1 MKILGINHDMYI
13 TSAALIV
20 DGKIM
25 SAVAEERFN
34 REKQSRRFPA
44 NAINYCLQ
52 NSNLK
57 ITDIDYIANSYNP
70 SSHLNKFNPIFSN
83 SRRSRYDYLYSIP
96 DNLLNLF
103 PKRPLE
109 SEFMSQ
115 EHKFDKYNLKI
126 YFINHHLCHAANGFY
141 LSPFNEASILTADGR
156 GENDTA
162 TFSYGKKNKIETLNN
177 MKIPHSLGSF
187 YSTFTSFLGFKPDS
201 DEWKVMALSSYG
213 SKSNNIYKKLKKLI
227 EFKSNG
233 TFELDTNYFS
243 EINHEMP
250 EYYSE
255 NFLKLLGKP
264 RKKNDNITNKHYE
277 IAAAMQQVTEDIL
290 FHMCDKLYNLTKSN
304 NLVLSGGSVMNS
316 VFNGKILENSSFKNL
331 FISSAPDD
339 SGLSIGAGLALYNHI
354 LGKKK
359 RFVQT
364 HNYYGPEFS
373 NQRIKKILDELKIKY
388 LYSKNIEKYA
398 ANALSNGKL
407 IAWFQGRMEFGQRA
421 LGNRSILAD
430 PRNKNMKK
438 IINKAI
444 KFRESFRPFAPAI
457 LIDHVKNYF
466 EIDGNQQVP
475 FMEKVLKI
483 KKHKQKDIPAVTHK
497 DGSGRLQTV
506 DKKNNQKFYSLINEF
521 YKLTSIPVVLNTS
534 FNVNNEPIV
543 CTPQDAIRNFN
554 TCGLDILIMGNYII
568 TKKN

>member
-20 DGKIM
+20 DGKII

-34 REKQSRRFPA
+34 REKQSRRFPI
-44 NAINYCLQ
+44 NAINYCLE

-57 ITDIDYIANSYNP
+57 ISDIDYIANSYNP
-70 SSHLNKFNPIFSN
+70 SSHLNKFNPIISN
-83 SRRSRYDYLYSIP
+83 SRRSRHDYLYSIP

-103 PKRPLE
+103 PTRPLG
-109 SEFMSQ
+109 SEFMLQ
-115 EHKFDKYNLKI
+115 EHNFDKYNLKI

-141 LSPFNEASILTADGR
+141 LSPFKEASILTADGR

-162 TFSYGKKNKIETLNN
+162 TFCHGKNNKITTLNN
-177 MKIPHSLGSF
+177 IKIPHSLGSF

-213 SKSNNIYKKLKKLI
+213 SKSNNIYRKLKKLI
-227 EFKSNG
+227 ELKSNG
-233 TFELDTNYFS
+233 TFELDLNYFS

-264 RKKNDNITNKHYE
+264 RKKNDNLTNKHYE
-277 IAAAMQQVTEDIL
+277 IAAAMQQVTEDVL
-290 FHMCDKLYNLTKSN
+290 FHMCNKINKLTKSN
-304 NLVLSGGSVMNS
+304 NLVLSGGSIMNS
-316 VFNGKILENSSFKNL
+316 VFNGKILKNSNFKSL
-331 FISSAPDD
+331 FISSTPDD

-359 RFVQT
+359 RYVQT

-373 NQRIKKILDELKIKY
+373 NQSIKKILDDLKINY
-388 LYSKNIEKYA
+388 LYSGNIEKFA
-398 ANALSNGKL
+398 AKELSNGKL

-457 LIDHVKNYF
+457 LIEHVKNYF
-466 EIDGNQQVP
+466 EIVGNQKVP

-483 KKHKQKDIPAVTHK
+483 KQHKQKDIPAVTHK

-506 DKKNNQKFYSLINEF
+506 DKKDNERFYSLINEF

-554 TCGLDILIMGNYII
+554 TCGLDILIMGNFII